1 MDLKK
6 ILVCATKGSE
16 EIELVTII
24 NLLKR
29 ANLSVKL
36 AKVECEESLDEINAN
51 PLLINCTRGLKIV
64 LIYDKKF

>member
-16 EIELVTII
+16 ELELVTIV

-29 ANLSVKL
+29 ANFSVKL
-36 AKVECEESLDEINAN
+36 AKVECEESLDEISGN
-51 PLLINCTRGLKIV
+51 PLLINCNRGIRIV
-64 LIYDKKF
+64 NPK